1 METKETIALKN
12 AIDARETLKR
22 RYGCPE
28 VTIGF
33 YNNGHGNERADYIS
47 MDAKGIIYAYEIK
60 VSKADLQSKAKKS
73 FYGHYNYLI
82 VSDDLAE
89 AIKDWTPYLN
99 DRTGVIAGINL
110 RSLRKAQKIQLSPQ
124 TDLIVKESLVRSLW
138 WRLRDASDAENI
150 KLHKKLTSENKA
162 LKKETIDL
170 RARIFDSE
178 ALIKQYERAQR
189 IITGDEDFSFIH
201 AVDRKREEAIEFL
214 KLSSAKQKRYR
225 EAESK

>member
-1 METKETIALKN
+1 METKETIVLKN

-60 VSKADLQSKAKKS
+60 VSKADLKSNAKKS

-82 VSDDLAE
+82 VSDALAE
-89 AIKDWTPYLN
+89 TIKDWTLYLN
-99 DRTGVIAGINL
+99 DRIGVIAGINL
-110 RSLRKAQKIQLSPQ
+110 KSLRKAQKIQLSPQ
-124 TDLIVKESLVRSLW
+124 TDLIVKESLIRSLW
-138 WRLRDASDAENI
+138 WRVRDAFDAENI
-150 KLHKKLTSENKA
+150 KLHKKLISENKA
-162 LKKETIDL
+162 LKKETVDL

-201 AVDRKREEAIEFL
+201 AVDHKREEAIEFL
-214 KLSSAKQKRYR
+214 KLSSAKQK
-225 EAESK
+225 AL

>member
-1 METKETIALKN
+1 METKETIVLKN

-60 VSKADLQSKAKKS
+60 VSKADLKSNAKKS

-82 VSDDLAE
+82 VSDALAE
-89 AIKDWTPYLN
+89 TIKDWTLYLN
-99 DRTGVIAGINL
+99 DRIGVIAGINL
-110 RSLRKAQKIQLSPQ
+110 KSLRKAQKIQLSPQ
-124 TDLIVKESLVRSLW
+124 TDLIVKESLIRSLW
-138 WRLRDASDAENI
+138 WRVRDAFDAENI
-150 KLHKKLTSENKA
+150 KLHKKLISENKA
-162 LKKETIDL
+162 LKKETVDL

-214 KLSSAKQKRYR
+214 KLSSAKQK
-225 EAESK
+225 AL